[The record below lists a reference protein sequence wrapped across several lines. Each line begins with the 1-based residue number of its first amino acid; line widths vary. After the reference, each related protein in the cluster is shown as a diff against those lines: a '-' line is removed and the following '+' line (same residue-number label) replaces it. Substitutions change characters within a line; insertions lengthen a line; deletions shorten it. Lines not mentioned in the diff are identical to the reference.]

1 MEFRPV
7 ARVGSVLAMV
17 ALGATVAGC
26 SASATQPYAAHQVNP
41 LAGDLQVAVGTAN
54 IYGDE
59 LGSSNIGTNVVETF
73 RQVAGGTHPGDTDAF
88 VTTPSLA
95 GPFTLPATAG
105 TADGFGATIETGP
118 GPTEVSTGVMTGTA
132 QPNPGDQTIAPST
145 FGVSTNASGFGLE
158 PFNFTSVNGNNGGT
172 PDSYVPY
179 TQPLYDP
186 GSPAGADTDAD
197 AFVPW
202 GGPPAYDPDKDG
214 LGTRD
219 GEQFPPGVVGVS
231 LGLDVF
237 ENVAPKVG
245 TYTFSV
251 VVPTSSTTNGTKSV
265 SATLP
270 STTIL
275 PAIAPAA
282 ITLDANGDGG
292 GTVTATLPTGVTEAL
307 VQILDIGPDDA
318 AEGSANCNNALA
330 SPVYYTFEFT
340 ASGTQTIPAAIGPG
354 TKTAGGSPTICSAA
368 ANTAANGG
376 TATNG
381 DTFFVQTIGYDY
393 PAYEISYP
401 NSSGNPAPTLLTGAQ
416 ADITISSADICDQDD
431 GLECPSVDDD
441 GAVKHRALAAR
452 LKTYYKMKAS
462 GFHVMMTRS
471 R

>member
-1 MEFRPV
+1 
-7 ARVGSVLAMV
+7 VGSVLAMV

-26 SASATQPYAAHQVNP
+26 SSSATSPVPPHQVNP

-59 LGSSNIGTNVVETF
+59 NGSSNIGTNVVETF
-73 RQVAGGTHPGDTDAF
+73 RQVAGGTKPGDTDAF
-88 VTTPSLA
+88 VTTPTLA

-105 TADGFGATIETGP
+105 TPDSYGATIETGP

-132 QPNPGDQTIAPST
+132 QPNPGAQTIAPST

-172 PDSYVPY
+172 PISYTPY

-186 GSPAGADTDAD
+186 DGPSGTGDDAD

-219 GEQFPPGVVGVS
+219 GQPFPPGVVGVS

-237 ENVAPKVG
+237 ENVAPKLG

-251 VVPTSSTTNGTKSV
+251 LVPTSSTTNGTKTT
-265 SATLP
+265 SATLA
-270 STTIL
+270 STAIL
-275 PAIAPAA
+275 PAITPPVV
-282 ITLDANGDGG
+282 TLDATGDGG
-292 GTVTATLPTGVTEAL
+292 GTVSATLPEGVTEAL
-307 VQILDIGPDDA
+307 VQIVDVGPDDA
-318 AEGSANCNNALA
+318 AEGSVSCNNALA

-340 ASGTQTIPAAIGPG
+340 ASGTQTIPPAIGPG
-354 TKTAGGSPTICSAA
+354 TKSGGGSPTICSAA
-368 ANTAANGG
+368 DNTAANGG

-381 DTFFVQTIGYDY
+381 DTFLVQTIGYDY

-401 NSSGNPAPTLLTGAQ
+401 NSNGNPAPTLLTGAQ
-416 ADITISSADICDQDD
+416 ADITISSADLCNQDD
-431 GLECPSVDDD
+431 GLDCPSVDEDT
-441 GAVKHRALAAR
+441 AVKHRALAAR
-452 LKTYYKMKAS
+452 LKAYYKMKAS
-462 GFHVMMTRS
+462 SFHVMTTTR
-471 R
+471 RR

>member
-1 MEFRPV
+1 
-7 ARVGSVLAMV
+7 VGSVLAMV

-26 SASATQPYAAHQVNP
+26 SASATQPFAQHQVSP
-41 LAGDLQVAVGTAN
+41 LAGDLQLAVGTAN

-59 LGSSNIGTNVVETF
+59 LGSTNIGINVVETF
-73 RQVAGGTHPGDTDAF
+73 RQTTGGTKPGDTDAL
-88 VTTPSLA
+88 VTTPNLA

-105 TADGFGATIETGP
+105 TPDGFGATIETGP

-132 QPNPGDQTIAPST
+132 QPNPGAQTIAPST

-158 PFNFTSVNGNNGGT
+158 PYNFTSVNGNNGGT
-172 PDSYVPY
+172 PDSYTPY
-179 TQPLYDP
+179 EQPLYDP
-186 GSPAGADTDAD
+186 GSEAGDGSDLD

-202 GGPPAYDPDKDG
+202 GGPPAYDPDGTG

-219 GEQFPPGVVGVS
+219 GNPYPPGVVGVS

-251 VVPTSSTTNGTKSV
+251 VVPTSSTGNGTKTTA
-265 SATLP
+265 ATLA
-270 STTIL
+270 STAIL
-275 PAIAPAA
+275 PAIAPAVV
-282 ITLDANGDGG
+282 TLDANGDGG
-292 GTVTATLPTGVTEAL
+292 GTVTATLPAGVTEAL
-307 VQILDIGPDDA
+307 VQILDVGPDTEGA
-318 AEGSANCNNALA
+318 AANCNNALA

-354 TKTAGGSPTICSAA
+354 TKKAGGSPTICSAA
-368 ANTAANGG
+368 ANTTANGG
-376 TATNG
+376 TATDG

-401 NSSGNPAPTLLTGAQ
+401 NSNHNPAPTLVTGTQ
-416 ADITISSADICDQDD
+416 ADITISSADFCDQDD
-431 GLECPSVDDD
+431 GLECGSVDDFS
-441 GAVKHRALAAR
+441 AIRAKAKAAR
-452 LKTYYKMKAS
+452 EKAYYKMKAS
-462 GFHVMMTRS
+462 SFHVLMTRH